1 MLDLILSKILE
12 LLINLGYSGVFLASL
27 GLFVPI
33 EIVIA
38 ILAAQ
43 GGNIWIISLI
53 SALGAVIGG
62 LIVYLL
68 GFIFAIR
75 DPETWLG
82 GRVKFLKID
91 VKQIEKSRERIA
103 KHSFFYIYFTRFV
116 PWLRVAVSIAAGFFK
131 INIFSYC
138 ISSFLGAFTYSI
150 LIAYLGSKV
159 GDNIDKLKKYI
170 NIFDKWLILIVLA
183 YLIISIGYKNRKR
196 ISHLIK
202 SIRKR

>member
-12 LLINLGYSGVFLASL
+12 LLINLGYTGVFLASL

-62 LIVYLL
+62 LIVYVL

-91 VKQIEKSRERIA
+91 VKQIEKSRKRIA

-183 YLIISIGYKNRKR
+183 YLVISIGYKNRKR

>member
-1 MLDLILSKILE
+1 MLDLLLSKILE
-12 LLINLGYSGVFLASL
+12 LLINLGYSGLFLASL

-53 SALGAVIGG
+53 SATGALVGG
-62 LIVYLL
+62 VIVYLL

-75 DPETWLG
+75 NPETWLG
-82 GRVKFLKID
+82 GRVKFLRID
-91 VKQIEKSRERIA
+91 VKEIEKSRKKIL
-103 KHSFFYIYFTRFV
+103 KHSFIYIFFTRFV
-116 PWLRVAVSIAAGFFK
+116 PWLRVAASIAAGFFR

-183 YLIISIGYKNRKR
+183 YFIISIGYKNRKK
-196 ISHLIK
+196 ISKFVK
-202 SIRKR
+202 SIFKR

>member
-12 LLINLGYSGVFLASL
+12 LLINLGYSGLFLASL

-53 SALGAVIGG
+53 SATGALIGG
-62 LIVYLL
+62 LLVYLL
-68 GFIFAIR
+68 GFVFTIR

-91 VKQIEKSRERIA
+91 VKEIEKSRKKIV

-116 PWLRVAVSIAAGFFK
+116 PWLRVAASIAAGFFR

-138 ISSFLGAFTYSI
+138 ISIFLGAFTYSI

-170 NIFDKWLILIVLA
+170 NIFDKWLILIVLG
-183 YLIISIGYKNRKR
+183 YLVISIGYKNRKR
-196 ISHLIK
+196 ISQLVK
-202 SIRKR
+202 SIFRR